1 MRLGENSIEDTSNKE
16 SKQRNFDKQNTQ
28 SQDNENSLMWA
39 PPPLG
44 VLAASAAAIRKSV
57 VPPIAAEFDRIQH
70 DIDDIIFNNIRT
82 CSCRNETRQKTQKR
96 P

>member
-1 MRLGENSIEDTSNKE
+1 MVTVVGCTAGLIILYRPKMRLGENSIEDTSNKE

-70 DIDDIIFNNIRT
+70 DIDDIIN
-82 CSCRNETRQKTQKR
+82 Q
-96 P
+96 